1 MSIQAGWNYAISS
14 LAAFKK
20 LGSMSKSLD
29 QLSGAERAKQRM
41 ARESMIAKR
50 YSNRQEQAQASL
62 KNGNG
67 PSWQGPLDPYTAKAF
82 NTQIANSDNYNEI
95 QSENGW
101 GDPQMIGTPAGQA
114 MMEQQIAMQQAQ
126 EAAAIADMAPQNHGY
141 MASLEQQVESAAA
154 ADTDPMA
161 ELNRMTNSAMD
172 EMDRR
177 ANIGGNN

>member
-41 ARESMIAKR
+41 ARESVIAKR
-50 YSNRQEQAQASL
+50 YENRQEQAKASL
-62 KNGNG
+62 TGNG
-67 PSWQGPLDPYTAKAF
+67 PAWQGPLDPHTDKAF
-82 NTQIANSDNYNEI
+82 NTQIANSDNYDEI
-95 QSENGW
+95 RRENGW
-101 GDPQMIGTPAGQA
+101 PDPQMMGTPAGQA
-114 MMEQQIAMQQAQ
+114 MMEQEIAMQQAQ
-126 EAAAIADMAPQNHGY
+126 EAAAIADMAPQNQGY
-141 MASLEQQVESAAA
+141 MESLEQQIESAPTT
-154 ADTDPMA
+154 DTDPMA
-161 ELNRMTNSAMD
+161 ELNRMTASAMD